1 MTAELHL
8 PIRLVRWIQPQPW
21 LHVRSSDK
29 ALLKLSG
36 RIVRL
41 RVVDVPASFRV
52 EHIDLLLHSVRAWEE
67 DEATHGIPVIAS
79 PLLSQTVRQS
89 LAERN
94 ASYLDSRGHCHLVAS
109 GVLVHLDEPPA
120 APVKKREKSGVG
132 VHGVRA
138 LQVLLEQQ
146 EPISVSQ
153 LAQLASVSLGQAHKL
168 LEQLEQL
175 GLVRAFGKG
184 PAKRRVV
191 RERTEL
197 LDWLEQQPSA
207 TRWEPSLDVALY
219 ARRPEELW
227 SRMSAKLTQVG
238 IPHALTGAAATS
250 LYGVGPTNV
259 PISLVRISPEIR
271 LERAAQELGAEITD
285 RGANLALLHDTG
297 KVGCWRAETKN
308 GIQVAPAIRI
318 YLDARSE
325 RRGDDIA
332 RQFREV
338 VLGY

>member
-1 MTAELHL
+1 MTVEFHL
-8 PIRLVRWIQPQPW
+8 PTRIARWIQPQPW

-29 ALLKLSG
+29 ALLKLG
-36 RIVRL
+36 NRIVRL
-41 RVVDVPASFRV
+41 RVVDVPASLPV
-52 EHIDLLLHSVRAWEE
+52 EHIDSILRVVSHREE
-67 DEATHGIPVIAS
+67 EEEPHDIPVIAS
-79 PLLSQTVRQS
+79 PFLSQTVRQW

-94 ASYLDSRGHCHLVAS
+94 ASYLDSRGHCHLVAT
-109 GVLVHLDEPPA
+109 GVLVHLDEPPPP
-120 APVKKREKSGVG
+120 PVKKREKGGVG
-132 VHGVRA
+132 VHGIRA

-153 LAQLASVSLGQAHKL
+153 LAHLSSVSLGQAHKI

-227 SRMSAKLTQVG
+227 SRMSTKLTQVG

-271 LERAAQELGAEITD
+271 LEQAAKELGAEITD

-297 KVGCWRAETKN
+297 KVGCWRTETKN
-308 GIQVAPAIRI
+308 GIQLAPAIRI